1 MHVVQ
6 LNVINDYNDDDEE
19 EKLNSEP
26 VSDNIHVHLVKLN
39 FINDYKD
46 GDEEEKVS
54 NAHCGTQLYQ

>member
-1 MHVVQ
+1 MHVGK
-6 LNVINDYNDDDEE
+6 LNFINDYKDEE

-46 GDEEEKVS
+46 GDEEQKVS
-54 NAHCGTQLYQ
+54 SAHCAAQFYQ